1 MCPRQS
7 AWPGGAVRVA
17 WTCEQRS
24 CPPCLQPAARA
35 YPKSGWELSPLPVCS
50 PSVGVGEQV
59 KSYCTALVRDPC
71 LSLEEHLLFSDS
83 LLRWAWLCLPERG
96 KLRHTEMK

>member
-1 MCPRQS
+1 MSQAKCLAWWSS
-7 AWPGGAVRVA
+7 ACGLDVRAEVLPTLSPA
-17 WTCEQRS
+17 C
-24 CPPCLQPAARA
+24 CLA

-50 PSVGVGEQV
+50 PGVGVWEQM
-59 KSYCTALVRDPC
+59 KSYCTALVGGPC